1 MGGYGSGRRSDR
13 PSTDECLRLSLSQ
26 FKARGMLKRG
36 CMGRREFVWSSDGEV
51 MARATVTV
59 DIDCLEPYPQISIM
73 GYRLGRAIDCRLQLV
88 STPMRFGGERWYAV
102 CPITCRRCTTLVL
115 PPGRSRFASVQ
126 GWGVAYGSQREAP
139 IYRAYR
145 AVEKIDRRL
154 LGMSKY
160 SRKPSRAR
168 VQRRLSEKQQL
179 IELEFRRLASSIC
192 G

>member
-1 MGGYGSGRRSDR
+1 MGGYGSGRRSDQ

-59 DIDCLEPYPQISIM
+59 DIDCLEPHPQITIT
-73 GYRLGRAIDCRLQLV
+73 GYGPRRAIDCKLQLV
-88 STPMRFGGERWYAV
+88 SAPMRFGGERWYAV
-102 CPITCRRCTTLVL
+102 CPITSRRCTTLVL

-145 AVEKIDRRL
+145 AVEKAERRL
-154 LGMSKY
+154 HGLSKY
-160 SRKPSRAR
+160 TRKPTRE
-168 VQRRLSEKQQL
+168 RLVDRL
-179 IELEFRRLASSIC
+179 IERQLFVEAQIDKWAQMVF
-192 G
+192 